1 MNWNGQRE
9 TLDHLIRRR
18 LNPGRADS
26 LQADFDAKRRS
37 RIESALTTR
46 PFFIPL
52 SFEMNPGGQV
62 SPYRDT
68 TPQLAYDFIITGIKT
83 DTQTRDIVIRR
94 TEDDKPVVYVGDQL
108 NLFLRLDEIAGLTA
122 TSGGGQLGTFYLPQ
136 PILLPRGARLTVE
149 MYKTDTTAAAEVAN
163 IVLIGIR
170 VFNQDYANLLMR
182 DGERQRIDFLIK
194 ARECPR
200 VVFLKQAVSFDS
212 AVVGGEAR
220 NLVTPEV
227 DEPLLVRGMRTTLRQ
242 SAIELRVEGE
252 PLWTSEP
259 TPIWGI
265 AAEDELVHDNYQWFS
280 KPVFLRARSSI
291 VIDRITNGYDGTNI
305 DDQTGNSITWIC
317 ETV

>member
-46 PFFIPL
+46 PFFVPL
-52 SFEMNPGGQV
+52 SFEMNAGGQV

-136 PILLPRGARLTVE
+136 PILLPRGARMTVE

-170 VFNQDYANLLMR
+170 VFNQDYANLLMK

-252 PLWTSEP
+252 PLWTSSAV
-259 TPIWGI
+259 PIWGI